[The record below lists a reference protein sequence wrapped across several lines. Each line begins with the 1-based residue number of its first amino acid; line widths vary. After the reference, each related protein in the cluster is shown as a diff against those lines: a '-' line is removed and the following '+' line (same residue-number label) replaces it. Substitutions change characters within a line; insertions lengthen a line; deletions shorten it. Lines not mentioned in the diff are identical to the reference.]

1 MTAELIKMRE
11 TKGSATSNGNDT
23 VKVKAAAAGAKP
35 SGGGCC

>member
-11 TKGSATSNGNDT
+11 TKGSTTTNGNDT
-23 VKVKAAAAGAKP
+23 VKVKAATAGTKS

>member
-11 TKGSATSNGNDT
+11 TKGSTTTNGNDT
-23 VKVKAAAAGAKP
+23 VKVKAATSGTKA

>member
-11 TKGSATSNGNDT
+11 TKGSTATSGNDT
-23 VKVKAAAAGAKP
+23 VKVKAAASGTKA